1 MLRLTLDT
9 NCVIHAAQAQPWGLQ
24 VDELVDLARDGRVGL
39 WITEAFIVDQERAP
53 TDKHQRNLAWLSQRS
68 TIGRIPGPFR
78 LGYSALGGPDVLTDD
93 DTPGVDA
100 LLCEILLPDR
110 LQAERLDENDAA
122 AIAKW
127 RQKVTDVQHLTA
139 HRMAGHDAFVTSDH
153 HDMLRHR
160 QAIRRRTG
168 IVVVDPLE
176 AVQLARGQAA

>member
-9 NCVIHAAQAQPWGLQ
+9 NCVIHAAQAQRYGIH
-24 VDELVDLARDGRVGL
+24 VDELVDLARDGRIGL
-39 WITEAFIVDQERAP
+39 GITEAFIVDQERAP

-78 LGYSALGGPDVLTDD
+78 LGYSALDGPDVLTDD
-93 DTPGVDA
+93 TPAVDA

-110 LQAERLDENDAA
+110 LQAERLDENDAV
-122 AIAKW
+122 AITKW

-139 HRMAGHDAFVTSDH
+139 HRMAGHEAFVTSDH

>member
-9 NCVIHAAQAQPWGLQ
+9 NCVIHAAQAQLCGLQ

-93 DTPGVDA
+93 DTPA
-100 LLCEILLPDR
+100 SMPCCARSFSL
-110 LQAERLDENDAA
+110 
-122 AIAKW
+122 
-127 RQKVTDVQHLTA
+127 TDSKPNAWT
-139 HRMAGHDAFVTSDH
+139 
-153 HDMLRHR
+153 
-160 QAIRRRTG
+160 RTTR
-168 IVVVDPLE
+168 PS
-176 AVQLARGQAA
+176 

>member
-9 NCVIHAAQAQPWGLQ
+9 NCVIHAAQAQPCGLQ
-24 VDELVDLARDGRVGL
+24 VNELVDLARDSRIGL

-53 TDKHQRNLAWLSQRS
+53 TEQHQRNLAWLSQRS

-78 LGYSALGGPDVLTDD
+78 LGYSTLGGPDVLTGDY
-93 DTPGVDA
+93 TPAVDA

-110 LQAERLDENDAA
+110 LQAERLDENDATV
-122 AIAKW
+122 IAKW

-139 HRMAGHDAFVTSDH
+139 HRMAGHDAFVTSDY

-160 QAIRRRTG
+160 QTIRRRTG
-168 IVVVDPLE
+168 IVVVEPLE
-176 AVQLARGQAA
+176 AVQLACGQAA